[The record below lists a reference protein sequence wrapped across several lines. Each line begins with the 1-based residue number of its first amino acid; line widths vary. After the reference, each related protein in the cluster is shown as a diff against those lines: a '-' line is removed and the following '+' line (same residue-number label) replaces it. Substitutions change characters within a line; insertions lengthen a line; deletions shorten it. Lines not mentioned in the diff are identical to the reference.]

1 MTKNYRKICTT
12 LNYVEHV
19 FIFAS
24 AVTVCGSNSVSA
36 SLVDISIAITSS
48 TVGLKVCGITAGIK
62 NYKSIIKKKNKK
74 HIVSKTLVEY
84 LRSLSL

>member
-48 TVGLKVCGITAGIK
+48 T
-62 NYKSIIKKKNKK
+62 
-74 HIVSKTLVEY
+74 ED
-84 LRSLSL
+84 